1 MNIKTIT
8 TVDGVNVVD
17 FGSAAS
23 RFYWIENL
31 GSTTVYVSGNENIV
45 PDGDNVKVLSAGCGT
60 MVENLGGKVYIL
72 GAGKFQITN
81 QGDKFP
87 PFRNA
92 PVADGG
98 VQASGNPVQIDGLQ
112 GGVPFSEITVS
123 GKNLLTYP
131 YNESTKTVNGIT
143 FTDNGDGT
151 ITANGTATANATII
165 LTRNFGFEK
174 EGNYFLSGCPS
185 GGGLNSFFINWYQ
198 NHTGVTIKNYND
210 YGSGIIVPYQHI
222 FSENN
227 SLAIAIIAGTTVDNL
242 VFRPQLEL
250 GDTHTEYEPPI
261 TGREL
266 TVNVSGKNLMKPNK
280 STVTLNGITATMND
294 DGSVTLNGTAT
305 ANTYIGMWNNLYARS
320 IGVGKITVN
329 AIDGQSSTTYYMG
342 IDRREG
348 SSYINRIAQSITN
361 NGVGEI
367 TQEDVENN
375 RHFYVWVF
383 IAANYTA
390 NNLVFRPQLELGD
403 TATEYEPYHG
413 STTTIMPDS
422 NPYIIPNDIR
432 QVEGLNNI
440 SVSEG
445 ELSVVGVRK
454 NAAVKKIWDK
464 IDELTTAIIVSNGE
478 TIE

>member
-98 VQASGNPVQIDGLQ
+98 VMASGNPVQIDGLQ
-112 GGVPFSEITVS
+112 GGVPFSEITVRGDDIIGQELTVNVC
-123 GKNLLTYP
+123 GKNLIPAMSNSVTR
-131 YNESTKTVNGIT
+131 NGIT
-143 FTDNGDGT
+143 YSVNADGT
-151 ITANGTATANATII
+151 ITLNGTA
-165 LTRNFGFEK
+165 EK
-174 EGNYFLSGCPS
+174 ADGVDVAFKIPLKAGVYTLSGCPK
-185 GGGLNSFFINWYQ
+185 GGSATSFALRAGLGTANTLYGRDYGNGLKI
-198 NHTGVTIKNYND
+198 TTETDTVITVTIQNAEI
-210 YGSGIIVPYQHI
+210 GRV
-222 FSENN
+222 F
-227 SLAIAIIAGTTVDNL
+227 DNV

-250 GDTHTEYEPPI
+250 G
-261 TGREL
+261 
-266 TVNVSGKNLMKPNK
+266 
-280 STVTLNGITATMND
+280 
-294 DGSVTLNGTAT
+294 GTAT
-305 ANTYIGMWNNLYARS
+305 A
-320 IGVGKITVN
+320 
-329 AIDGQSSTTYYMG
+329 
-342 IDRREG
+342 
-348 SSYINRIAQSITN
+348 
-361 NGVGEI
+361 
-367 TQEDVENN
+367 
-375 RHFYVWVF
+375 
-383 IAANYTA
+383 
-390 NNLVFRPQLELGD
+390 
-403 TATEYEPYHG
+403 YEPYHG
-413 STTTIMPDS
+413 STTTITPTS
-422 NPYIIPNDIR
+422 NPYTIPNDIR
-432 QVEGLNNI
+432 QQEGLNVV

-445 ELSVVGVRK
+445 ELSVTGVRK

-464 IDELTTAIIVSNGE
+464 LDELTTAIIVSNGE

>member
-31 GSTTVYVSGNENIV
+31 GSTVVYVSGNENIV

-98 VQASGNPVQIDGLQ
+98 VMASGNPVQIDGLQ
-112 GGVPFSEITVS
+112 GGVPFSEMIVS

-131 YNESTKTVNGIT
+131 YKETTKTVNGIT

-151 ITANGTATANATII
+151 ITANGTSTANAAFIMDK
-165 LTRNFGFEK
+165 NFGFEK

-185 GGGLNSFFINWYQ
+185 GGGLNSFYINWYQ
-198 NHTGVTIKNYND
+198 NHTGATQKNYND

-227 SLAIAIIAGTTVDNL
+227 SLAIVIIAGVTVDNL

-250 GDTHTEYEPPI
+250 GDTPTAYEPPI

-266 TVNVSGKNLMKPNK
+266 QVNVCGKNLINNIQVTGTVVGV
-280 STVTLNGITATMND
+280 TVTKND
-294 DGSVTLNGTAT
+294 DGTVTINGTT
-305 ANTYIGMWNNLYARS
+305 TGDLWLLFDDKCHVVKDKTYTFSMGFDTSVGIMFGVRS
-320 IGVGKITVN
+320 GDN
-329 AIDGQSSTTYYMG
+329 
-342 IDRREG
+342 
-348 SSYINRIAQSITN
+348 AQSYLSTGTSGSFVAPETGICRIRGYAKSGLTF
-361 NGVGEI
+361 
-367 TQEDVENN
+367 D
-375 RHFYVWVF
+375 
-383 IAANYTA
+383 
-390 NNLVFRPQLELGD
+390 NLTIYPQLELGS
-403 TATEYEPYHG
+403 AVTEYEPYHG
-413 STTTIMPDS
+413 STTTITPDS
-422 NPYIIPNDIR
+422 NPYTVPNDIR
-432 QVEGLNNI
+432 QQDGLNIVSVSNGKI
-440 SVSEG
+440 SVT
-445 ELSVVGVRK
+445 GVRK
-454 NAAVKKIWDK
+454 NAALKKIWDE
-464 IDELTTAIIVSNGE
+464 IDEIKTAIIVSNGE
-478 TIE
+478 TE

>member
-31 GSTTVYVSGNENIV
+31 GSTVVYVSGNENIV

-98 VQASGNPVQIDGLQ
+98 VMASGNPVQIDGLQ
-112 GGVPFSEITVS
+112 EGVPFSEITVS
-123 GKNLLTYP
+123 GKNLFDFRYSAVPT
-131 YNESTKTVNGIT
+131 GIT
-143 FTDNGDGT
+143 V
-151 ITANGTATANATII
+151 
-165 LTRNFGFEK
+165 EK
-174 EGNYFLSGCPS
+174 QND
-185 GGGLNSFFINWYQ
+185 GGLKIYGKMERDAAWGINLILKNPLPKGKTYTLSINPDVIGILPIGVYYIGAAKENQTFIWNRDEYFTVYLNIQ
-198 NHTGVTIKNYND
+198 PNVD
-210 YGSGIIVPYQHI
+210 YD
-222 FSENN
+222 F
-227 SLAIAIIAGTTVDNL
+227 

-250 GDTHTEYEPPI
+250 GDTATAYEPPI

-266 TVNVSGKNLMKPNK
+266 TVNV
-280 STVTLNGITATMND
+280 
-294 DGSVTLNGTAT
+294 NGTDYT
-305 ANTYIGMWNNLYARS
+305 
-320 IGVGKITVN
+320 IT
-329 AIDGQSSTTYYMG
+329 
-342 IDRREG
+342 
-348 SSYINRIAQSITN
+348 
-361 NGVGEI
+361 
-367 TQEDVENN
+367 
-375 RHFYVWVF
+375 
-383 IAANYTA
+383 
-390 NNLVFRPQLELGD
+390 PD
-403 TATEYEPYHG
+403 T
-413 STTTIMPDS
+413 

-432 QVEGLNNI
+432 QQDGLNVV

-445 ELSVVGVRK
+445 EISVTGVRK

-464 IDELTTAIIVSNGE
+464 LDELTTAIIVSNGE

>member
-8 TVDGVNVVD
+8 TVDGVNVVN

-60 MVENLGGKVYIL
+60 MIENLGGKVYIL

-98 VQASGNPVQIDGLQ
+98 VMASGNPVQIDGLQ

-123 GKNLLTYP
+123 GKNLIPSDYMTKSGTY
-131 YNESTKTVNGIT
+131 NGVTVTVKNDGRFDVNGTPTKSFTVLSFTPSKYYLKGGKKYT
-143 FTDNGDGT
+143 FNCSHIYNVNTFNIIVRVFNKYGEQIKGILSYPTT
-151 ITANGTATANATII
+151 ITANDGDYFVWGLWAVENYEISATDV
-165 LTRNFGFEK
+165 E
-174 EGNYFLSGCPS
+174 
-185 GGGLNSFFINWYQ
+185 
-198 NHTGVTIKNYND
+198 V
-210 YGSGIIVPYQHI
+210 
-222 FSENN
+222 
-227 SLAIAIIAGTTVDNL
+227 
-242 VFRPQLEL
+242 QLEY
-250 GDTHTEYEPPI
+250 GDTATEYEPPI

-266 TVNVSGKNLMKPNK
+266 QVNVCGKNLMKPNK

-305 ANTYIGMWNNLYARS
+305 ANTYIFMWNILYAHNM
-320 IGVGKITVN
+320 GVGKIAVN
-329 AIDGQSSTTYYMG
+329 AIDGQSISTYFMG

-348 SSYINRIAQSITN
+348 SSYIDRVAQSITN
-361 NGVGEI
+361 NGIGEI
-367 TQEDVENN
+367 TQEDVENERN
-375 RHFYVWVF
+375 FTVWVRV
-383 IAANYTA
+383 AEGYTC
-390 NNLVFRPQLELGD
+390 NNLIIYPQLEIGS
-403 TATEYEPYHG
+403 TATPYEPYHG
-413 STTTIMPDS
+413 AEYTITPNS
-422 NPYIIPNDIR
+422 NPYVIPNDIR
-432 QVEGLNNI
+432 QQDGLNVV

-445 ELSVVGVRK
+445 EISVTGVRK

>member
-1 MNIKTIT
+1 MNIKTVT
-8 TVDGVNVVD
+8 TVDGVNTVD

-31 GSTTVYVSGNENIV
+31 GSTVVYVSGNENIV

-81 QGDKFP
+81 QGDKFC

-98 VQASGNPVQIDGLQ
+98 VMASGNPVQINGLQ
-112 GGVPFSEITVS
+112 GGVPFSEMVVS
-123 GKNLLTYP
+123 GKNLIPSDYMTKSGTYNGVTVTVKNDGRFDVNGTPTKSFTVLSFTPSKYYLKGGKKYTFNCSHIYNVNTFNIIVRVFNKYGEQIKGILSYPTTITANDGDYFVWGLWAVENYEISATDVEVQLEYGDTATEYEPPITGRELTVNACGKNLLKYP
-131 YNESTKTVNGIT
+131 YYETTKTVNGIT

-151 ITANGTATANATII
+151 ITANGTATANATFS
-165 LTRNFGFEK
+165 LARNFGFEN

-185 GGGLNSFFINWYQ
+185 GGGLNSFYINWYQ
-198 NHTGVTIKNYND
+198 NHTGATQKNYND
-210 YGSGIIVPYQHI
+210 YGSGIIIPYQHI

-227 SLAIAIIAGTTVDNL
+227 SLAIAIIAGTTV
-242 VFRPQLEL
+242 
-250 GDTHTEYEPPI
+250 
-261 TGREL
+261 
-266 TVNVSGKNLMKPNK
+266 
-280 STVTLNGITATMND
+280 
-294 DGSVTLNGTAT
+294 
-305 ANTYIGMWNNLYARS
+305 
-320 IGVGKITVN
+320 
-329 AIDGQSSTTYYMG
+329 
-342 IDRREG
+342 
-348 SSYINRIAQSITN
+348 
-361 NGVGEI
+361 
-367 TQEDVENN
+367 
-375 RHFYVWVF
+375 
-383 IAANYTA
+383 
-390 NNLVFRPQLELGD
+390 NNLVFRPQLELGI

-413 STTTIMPDS
+413 STTTITPDS
-422 NPYIIPNDIR
+422 NPYVIPNDIR
-432 QVEGLNNI
+432 QQDGLNVV

-445 ELSVVGVRK
+445 ELSVTGVRK

>member
-60 MVENLGGKVYIL
+60 MIENLGGKVYIL

-98 VQASGNPVQIDGLQ
+98 VMASGNPVQIDGLQ
-112 GGVPFSEITVS
+112 EGVPFSEMIVS

-131 YNESTKTVNGIT
+131 FNATTKTVNGIT

-151 ITANGTATANATII
+151 ITVNGTATANATFRIDKD
-165 LTRNFGFEK
+165 FGFEK

-185 GGGLNSFFINWYQ
+185 GGGLNSFYINWYQ
-198 NHTGVTIKNYND
+198 NHTGVTTKNYND
-210 YGSGIIVPYQHI
+210 YGSGIIIPYQHI

-227 SLAIAIIAGTTVDNL
+227 SLAIAIIAGTTV
-242 VFRPQLEL
+242 
-250 GDTHTEYEPPI
+250 
-261 TGREL
+261 
-266 TVNVSGKNLMKPNK
+266 
-280 STVTLNGITATMND
+280 
-294 DGSVTLNGTAT
+294 
-305 ANTYIGMWNNLYARS
+305 
-320 IGVGKITVN
+320 
-329 AIDGQSSTTYYMG
+329 
-342 IDRREG
+342 
-348 SSYINRIAQSITN
+348 
-361 NGVGEI
+361 
-367 TQEDVENN
+367 
-375 RHFYVWVF
+375 
-383 IAANYTA
+383 
-390 NNLVFRPQLELGD
+390 NNLVFHPQLELGD
-403 TATEYEPYHG
+403 TATEYEPPITGRGLTVNVSGKNLIPYPYNRASGTYNGIELIVHDDGRFDMSGTATASFAILVFANGGNPIYLSGGQTYTISCNTPYDFSKFNISARIYHTDGSYTPIIKFPTTFVAQEGEYLTCTLWIDSDVSVSAKNVELQLEYGDTATAYEPYHG
-413 STTTIMPDS
+413 STTTITPDS
-422 NPYIIPNDIR
+422 NPYIVPNDMR
-432 QVEGLNNI
+432 QQDGYNVV